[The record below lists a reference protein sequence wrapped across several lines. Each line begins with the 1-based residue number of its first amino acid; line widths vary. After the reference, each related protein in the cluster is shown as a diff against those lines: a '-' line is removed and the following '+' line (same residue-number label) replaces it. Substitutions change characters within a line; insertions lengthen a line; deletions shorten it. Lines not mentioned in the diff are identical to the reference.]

1 MSAQTTLSGL
11 NIADF
16 QAVIDGKQVDL
27 FVLTNKNGC
36 EICVTNFGGFP
47 VSIMVP
53 DKNGKLVDVVLGHQT
68 LKRYVDLKPTYLG
81 CAVGRYGN
89 RIANGKFTLEGKEY
103 TLALNN
109 GPNNLHG
116 GNEGF
121 DSKVWD
127 AKQIDAQ
134 TLELSLISPD
144 GEEGFPGTLTVKMTY
159 KLTDDN
165 AFDIRYEATTDQT
178 TLCNLTNHSFF
189 NLSGAGDDSICDHT
203 LQLNAEFYTPGSDV
217 MIPTGEIA
225 KVAGTP
231 MDFTSPTLIGE
242 RIDNDFNQLVWGI
255 GYDHNYVI
263 DKQYPSQ
270 LALAATASSP
280 KTGIVLET
288 FTTEPGVQLYTGN
301 WLDGFEGK
309 NGKTYPKRSAFC
321 LETQHFPDSP
331 NKPHFPSCVL
341 KPGELYTQTCIYK
354 FSVQK

>member
-1 MSAQTTLSGL
+1 MKSKTTLSGL
-11 NIADF
+11 NSSDF
-16 QAVIDGKQVDL
+16 EGIIEDKKVSL

-36 EICVTNFGGFP
+36 EICVTNFGAFP

-53 DKNGKLVDVVLGHQT
+53 DKNGKLTDVVLGHQT
-68 LKRYVDLKPTYLG
+68 LKRYTDLKPTYLG
-81 CAVGRYGN
+81 AAIGRYGN
-89 RIANGKFTLEGKEY
+89 RIANGKFTLDGKEY
-103 TLALNN
+103 TLAVNN

-116 GNEGF
+116 GIEGF

-127 AKQIDAQ
+127 AKQIDNQ

-144 GEEGFPGTLTVKMTY
+144 GEEGFPGTLSVKMIY

-165 AFDIRYEATTDQT
+165 AFDIRYEATTDKA

-189 NLSGAGDDSICDHT
+189 NLSGTGDESICDHT
-203 LQLNAEFYTPGSDV
+203 LQINAEFYTPGSDV

-231 MDFTSPTLIGE
+231 MDFTSPKTIGE
-242 RIDNDFNQLVWGI
+242 RIDNDFDQLVSGV

-263 DKQYPSQ
+263 NKQFPSQ

-309 NGKTYPKRSAFC
+309 NGKIYPKRSAFC

-341 KPGELYTQTCIYK
+341 RPGELYQQTCIYK
-354 FSVQK
+354 FSIQ